1 MELNSKGYQHCIQN
15 KTSLTNISNG
25 ESLLSQDCSTEEF
38 MGLDLPL
45 ESMKSLANAN
55 KALYTHSPMLSR

>member
-15 KTSLTNISNG
+15 KTLLTIISYG

-55 KALYTHSPMLSR
+55 QALYTHSPMLSR